1 MSCRLYDMYS
11 EYTVSERAVA
21 TVTDCVV
28 ASVRYVFG
36 VRRHRTCHAYMVV
49 HATRTWSYMPRVH
62 GRRFVTASAHT
73 SAVSPPYDVAVT
85 NVSSITIVSSLPTSR
100 MRRCIR

>member
-1 MSCRLYDMYS
+1 MSWRLYDMYS
-11 EYTVSERAVA
+11 EYTLSERAVA
-21 TVTDCVV
+21 TVIDCVV
-28 ASVRYVFG
+28 SS
-36 VRRHRTCHAYMVV
+36 RTCHAYMVV